1 MDIQGA
7 PNSPNGRP
15 DYHGGCKTNVNW
27 HTWITCPAG
36 AFTAPA
42 GLVGDLPRNFFA
54 GPGTHTWD
62 SSLVKS
68 INITERAKAEFRA
81 QLYNLT
87 NTPQFQIP
95 DTNYG
100 NGDFGQLTSTR
111 MSPTQRE
118 LELAL
123 RVSF

>member
-1 MDIQGA
+1 MDISGA

-15 DYHGGCKTNVNW
+15 DYHGGCKTDVSW
-27 HTWITCPAG
+27 HVWISCPAG

-42 GLVGDLPRNFFA
+42 GPVGNLARNYFP

-62 SSLVKS
+62 TSLMK
-68 INITERAKAEFRA
+68 NITVGERVTT
-81 QLYNLT
+81 QLRLQVYNLT

-95 DTNYG
+95 DSNYG
-100 NGDFGQLTSTR
+100 NGDFGQLLNPR
-111 MSPTQRE
+111 IAPTNRE